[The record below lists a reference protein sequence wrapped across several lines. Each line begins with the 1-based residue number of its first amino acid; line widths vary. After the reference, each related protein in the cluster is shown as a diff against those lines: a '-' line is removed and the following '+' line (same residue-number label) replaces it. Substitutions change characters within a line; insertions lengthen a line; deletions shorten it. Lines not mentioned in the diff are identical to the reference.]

1 MSHDLHWNSDFAHK
15 KIAYGDWFAD
25 LKEYLDNRGEF
36 GTTNHDAKFVGCLI
50 GRFSPSRLKLLY
62 QLDRAFPMDN
72 FLTFRG
78 NIDQARRLYAMIDLN
93 DAYKDQIDWM
103 NNKKFD
109 IDPNLPALGPGTPFL
124 SWTKACQE
132 YHNLWPKYQIECVSE
147 PDEFSNSFLTEKTA
161 KCIVSAKP
169 FCLVAGKGSLKTLQT
184 FGFKTYES
192 VIDESYDLE
201 TTTNSRIT
209 AIIRSL
215 TELYHSPDRQFKIAQ
230 MNEIAKHNQ
239 QIYEQICMKI

>member
-1 MSHDLHWNSDFAHK
+1 
-15 KIAYGDWFAD
+15 
-25 LKEYLDNRGEF
+25 
-36 GTTNHDAKFVGCLI
+36 
-50 GRFSPSRLKLLY
+50 
-62 QLDRAFPMDN
+62 
-72 FLTFRG
+72 
-78 NIDQARRLYAMIDLN
+78 MIDLN

-109 IDPNLPALGPGTPFL
+109 IDPNLPAPSPDLPYITWMEF
-124 SWTKACQE
+124 CRE
-132 YHNLWPKYQIECVSE
+132 YHNLWPKYLIECVAETDS
-147 PDEFSNSFLTEKTA
+147 FSNSFLTEKIA

-169 FCLVAGKGSLKTLQT
+169 FLIVAGKGSLKNLQT
-184 FGFKTYES
+184 FGFKTYDS

-215 TELYHSPDRQFKIAQ
+215 TELYHSPDRQFKISQ

-239 QIYEQICMKI
+239 KIYDQIRTEI